1 MRQAISRVS
10 FASVFLLAL
19 GCGSA
24 EGDADPASA
33 GTASGGVPSGGVNA
47 GGASGGVS
55 ASSGSA
61 GAAGH
66 GTAGA
71 SNGGAPSGGVG
82 GVAHAGASQGGASA
96 GGMSQAGAGSTS
108 GGASGSGGMFG
119 SGGVSGSGGM
129 SGGGSGGGTSVV
141 FPPNCKC
148 LGLGPPSC
156 VPTGNVTFTLA
167 KSASPTAD
175 EQSAYDEI
183 TCAMTAA
190 VAYYNCN
197 TSITK
202 KLNVTYV
209 PSVQT
214 ADGNFNGSIRFGSDR
229 SYMKCAT
236 SMHEIGHTLGVGTA
250 PNWSK
255 LSVDGDFN
263 GDAATTQLRAITGK
277 ADDVVHSDTQH
288 FWPYGLNYESE
299 AKSTADL
306 VNHCLMVTAIHEDLG
321 L

>member
-66 GTAGA
+66 GTAGE

-96 GGMSQAGAGSTS
+96 GGMSQAGAGS
-108 GGASGSGGMFG
+108 ASGSGGMFA
-119 SGGVSGSGGM
+119 SGGGSGSGGM